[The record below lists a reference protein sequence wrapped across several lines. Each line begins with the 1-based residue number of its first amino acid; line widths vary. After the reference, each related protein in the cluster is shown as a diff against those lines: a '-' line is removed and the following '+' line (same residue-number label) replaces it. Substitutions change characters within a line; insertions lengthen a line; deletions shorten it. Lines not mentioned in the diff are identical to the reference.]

1 MTPRH
6 IVLVVATVALLAAGL
21 YLFKEVRATP
31 ATTDVSKRSDKVAT
45 TAPESDETES
55 STPEKTPE
63 KTASRRPPPP
73 VRSAPNEMMAK
84 DPAQDTAGDTTK
96 PALSVTDEL
105 NKADPKMD
113 AVMAEANKAY
123 DKGDFD
129 EAKGIA
135 LKVIAKEPTNVR
147 MLRIVVSSACIDGD
161 SAEAQKHYQVLP
173 AGDREQMK
181 VRCARYGVTFNDK

>member
-1 MTPRH
+1 M
-6 IVLVVATVALLAAGL
+6 ALLAAGV
-21 YLFKEVRATP
+21 YLFRAVNAAP
-31 ATTDVSKRSDKVAT
+31 ATANVSKR
-45 TAPESDETES
+45 
-55 STPEKTPE
+55 PEKTSEPAHDEPEIAQPE
-63 KTASRRPPPP
+63 KGPDRTASRRPPPP
-73 VRSAPNEMMAK
+73 VRSTPSEMAK
-84 DPAQDTAGDTTK
+84 GPAIESQNLDGPTPVIENVAE
-96 PALSVTDEL
+96 EL
-105 NKADPKMD
+105 NKPNPRMD

-173 AGDREQMK
+173 PGDREQMK
-181 VRCARYGVTFNDK
+181 VRCSRYGVTFNDK

>member
-6 IVLVVATVALLAAGL
+6 IVLVVATVALLAAGV
-21 YLFKEVRATP
+21 YLFREVNATP
-31 ATTDVSKRSDKVAT
+31 ATADVTKRPAK
-45 TAPESDETES
+45 APEPAHDEPDPP
-55 STPEKTPE
+55 PEKVPDR
-63 KTASRRPPPP
+63 TASRRPPPP
-73 VRSAPNEMMAK
+73 VRSVPTA
-84 DPAQDTAGDTTK
+84 DTRVPTIQNQNLDGPT
-96 PALSVTDEL
+96 PVIENVTEEL
-105 NKADPKMD
+105 NKPNPRMD

-123 DKGDFD
+123 DKGEFE
-129 EAKGIA
+129 EAKSIA